1 MSDLNRKP
9 DRDDY
14 EEEGYIPS
22 SPTKRVM
29 AWIGVVYM
37 VIVVFLTTYIYATA
51 APLQNVAPLLSIP
64 ALVGFGIMVLV
75 NHRTTGKP
83 RKIPAILLAL
93 ICFGAA
99 LYSLPLGIFGLMSNF
114 GG

>member
-1 MSDLNRKP
+1 MSEHKRNIP
-9 DRDDY
+9 
-14 EEEGYIPS
+14 EEESEEKKYIPA
-22 SPTKRVM
+22 SPTKRIM

-37 VIVVFLTTYIYATA
+37 VIVVLLTTYIYATA
-51 APLQNVAPLLSIP
+51 APLQNLAPLLSIP
-64 ALVGFGIMVLV
+64 ALVGFGILALV

-83 RKIPAILLAL
+83 GKVGAIVLAA

-99 LYSLPLGIFGLMSNF
+99 LYSLPLGIFGLLSNF